1 MAFFLLFNIYNK
13 IYFMVAG
20 RYSFVIEQG
29 ATLNLE
35 LQYKDSNGTPINLTN
50 YSGRMQIRPSVTSTT
65 VYITLSSSLDA
76 DGTGL
81 NFSGSNGTTPP
92 TSGSIGVYISAASSS
107 ALNFDQAVYDLEI
120 YSGSYVSRILEGQV
134 KLSLNVTR

>member
-1 MAFFLLFNIYNK
+1 MA
-13 IYFMVAG
+13 AG

-35 LQYKDSNGTPINLTN
+35 LQYKDANGNPINLTN
-50 YSGRMQIRPSVTSTT
+50 YSGKMQIRNTVTAATP
-65 VYITLSSSLDA
+65 YITLSSSLQP

-92 TSGSIGVYISAASSS
+92 TSGSIGIFISAVSSS
-107 ALNFDQAVYDLEI
+107 ALNFNTGVYDLEI
-120 YSGSYVSRILEGQV
+120 TSGSIVTRILEGQV

>member
-1 MAFFLLFNIYNK
+1 MA
-13 IYFMVAG
+13 AG

-35 LQYKDSNGTPINLTN
+35 LQYKDSTGTPINLT
-50 YSGRMQIRPSVTSTT
+50 GCGGKMQIRPSVSSTT
-65 VYITLSSSLDA
+65 ASITLSSSLAA

-81 NFSGSNGTTPP
+81 NFSGSNGATPP
-92 TSGSIGVYISAASSS
+92 TSGSIGVYISAISSS
-107 ALNFDQAVYDLEI
+107 MLDFNNGVYDLEI
-120 YSGSYVSRILEGQV
+120 TSGSFVTRILEGQV

>member
-1 MAFFLLFNIYNK
+1 MS
-13 IYFMVAG
+13 AG

-35 LQYKDSNGTPINLTN
+35 LQYKDSTGTPIDLT
-50 YSGRMQIRPSVTSTT
+50 GCGGKMQIRPSISSTT
-65 VYITLSSSLDA
+65 ASITLSSSLAA

-92 TSGSIGVYISAASSS
+92 TSGSIGVYISAMSSS
-107 ALNFDQAVYDLEI
+107 MLNFDTGVYDLEI
-120 YSGSYVSRILEGQV
+120 TSGSFVTRILEGQV

>member
-1 MAFFLLFNIYNK
+1 MA
-13 IYFMVAG
+13 AG

-29 ATLNLE
+29 ATLSLE
-35 LQYKDSNGTPINLTN
+35 LQYKDSSGNPIDLTA
-50 YSGRMQIRPSVTSTT
+50 YSGQMQIRPSVASST
-65 VYITLSSSLDA
+65 VYITLSSSLKA

-92 TSGSIGVYISAASSS
+92 TSGSIGIYISAASSS
-107 ALNFDQAVYDLEI
+107 LLNFDTVVYDLEL
-120 YSGSYVSRILEGQV
+120 YTGSFVSRILEGQV